1 MRKWNKIEHRLFSYP
16 SLNWRGRPLESQQ
29 IIVSLIGATKT
40 NTGLK
45 VSAALEEAIY
55 PLGKKVSDEQMAA
68 LKLTRDS
75 FHGEWNYSLAP

>member
-1 MRKWNKIEHRLFSYP
+1 MPLSRQSHILMRLPCK
-16 SLNWRGRPLESQQ
+16 
-29 IIVSLIGATKT
+29 
-40 NTGLK
+40 TGLK

-75 FHGEWNYSLAP
+75 FHGEWNYWLAP